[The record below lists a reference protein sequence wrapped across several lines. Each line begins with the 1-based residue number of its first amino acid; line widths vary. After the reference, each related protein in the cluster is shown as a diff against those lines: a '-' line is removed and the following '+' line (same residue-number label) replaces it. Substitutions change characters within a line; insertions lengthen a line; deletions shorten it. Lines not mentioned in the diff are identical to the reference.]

1 MAVTVTLT
9 TQQADALMEILLNT
23 EDFLRDVIRDD
34 RYFPAP
40 DITPP
45 MWQQAT
51 ASLEQAQAIRA
62 AIVQAQNTSHG
73 VD

>member
-34 RYFPAP
+34 RHRPTPGF
-40 DITPP
+40 TPP
-45 MWQQAT
+45 MWQRAT

-62 AIVQAQNTSHG
+62 AIVQAQTTSYG